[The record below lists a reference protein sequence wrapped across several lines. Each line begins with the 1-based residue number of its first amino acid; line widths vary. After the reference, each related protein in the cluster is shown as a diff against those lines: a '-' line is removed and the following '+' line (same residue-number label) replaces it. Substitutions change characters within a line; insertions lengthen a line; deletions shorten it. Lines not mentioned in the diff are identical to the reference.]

1 VSDQR
6 GYTLVLASGSPR
18 RRELLAQLGF
28 NSLIRVADV
37 DETPLE
43 GETSVQLV
51 ERLAELKGAAV
62 KRDANELVISAD
74 TVVSLDGQ
82 SLGKP
87 TDKQHCV
94 EMLMA
99 LSGRRHQ
106 VVTGV
111 CVRFGG
117 QLLSTTVT
125 TGVNMGVISYAEASR
140 YWESGEPRDKA
151 GAYAVQGYGAVY
163 VTSIEGSY
171 SNVVGLPLYETAQMI
186 EQLGYRLYDFNN
198 NGGSHIDD

>member
-1 VSDQR
+1 M
-6 GYTLVLASGSPR
+6 VLASGSPR

-28 NSLIRVADV
+28 NSLVVRVADV

-43 GETSVQLV
+43 GETSIHLV
-51 ERLAELKGAAV
+51 ERLAEIKAAAV
-62 KRDANELVISAD
+62 KRGADEVVIAAD
-74 TVVSLDGQ
+74 TIVSLDGR

-87 TDKQHCV
+87 TDKQHCT

-99 LSGRRHQ
+99 LSGRRHE

-125 TGVNMGVISYAEASR
+125 TEVSMGVISYAEASR
-140 YWESGEPRDKA
+140 YWESGEASDKA
-151 GAYAVQGYGAVY
+151 GAYAIQGYGAVY

-171 SNVVGLPLYETAQMI
+171 SNVVGLPLYETTQMI
-186 EQLGYRLYDFNN
+186 EQLGCRLYDFNN
-198 NGGSHIDD
+198 NGGLNVDD